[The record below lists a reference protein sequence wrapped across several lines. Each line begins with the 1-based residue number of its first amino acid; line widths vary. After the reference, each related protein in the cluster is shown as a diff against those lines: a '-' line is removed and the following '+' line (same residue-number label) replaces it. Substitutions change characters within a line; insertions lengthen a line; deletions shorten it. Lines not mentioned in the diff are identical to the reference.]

1 MATQQPGDYWLGGS
15 PASIPVYA
23 TAEGAVMPI
32 DNPAPVYVVSG
43 FMRSGTSMMMKALE
57 AGGMDAVYRQSRDVM
72 KNRFA
77 DEEYD
82 PNIGGLFELER
93 SDYQKPD
100 FPHGYEG
107 KLIKALRMGP
117 GRMAVMPG
125 GIRVVFMRRDAEE
138 IRQSYMAFFGRS
150 DFTVE
155 QIEDDVKRSLTAAK
169 NRRDTR
175 VLEVYYRGVVE
186 HSEPWFKRI
195 RNFLG
200 VPLDVSAAASVVSAE
215 WLRYRLEELEVG
227 VV

>member
-1 MATQQPGDYWLGGS
+1 MGKFGDYWLGGS
-15 PASIPVYA
+15 AQSIPQYA
-23 TAEGAVMPI
+23 TAEGAVVPMEKPQ
-32 DNPAPVYVVSG
+32 PVYVVSG

-57 AGGMDAVYRQSRDVM
+57 AGGMEAAYRQSRDVM
-72 KNRFA
+72 KDRFA
-77 DEEYD
+77 DAEYD

-93 SDYQKPD
+93 ADYQKPD

-155 QIEDDVKRSLTAAK
+155 QIEADVERSLTAAR

-175 VLEVYYRGVVE
+175 VLEVWYRGVVE
-186 HSEPWFKRI
+186 NPRPWFERI
-195 RNFLG
+195 RKFYD
-200 VPLDVSAAASVVSAE
+200 VRLDVDACASVVSDE
-215 WLRYRLEELEVG
+215 WLRYRKEELEVG

>member
-1 MATQQPGDYWLGGS
+1 MKLGDYWLGGS
-15 PASIPVYA
+15 LRGVPQYA
-23 TAEGAVMPI
+23 TAEGAVLPLEK
-32 DNPAPVYVVSG
+32 PQPLYVVSG

-57 AGGMDAVYRQSRDVM
+57 AGGMEAVYRQSRDVM
-72 KNRFA
+72 KDRFA
-77 DEEYD
+77 DAEYD

-93 SDYQKPD
+93 ADYQKPD

-125 GIRVVFMRRDAEE
+125 GIRVVFMQRDPEE

-155 QIEDDVKRSLTAAK
+155 QIETDVERSLVAAR

-175 VLEVYYRGVVE
+175 VLEVWYRGVVE
-186 HSEPWFKRI
+186 NPRPWFERI
-195 RNFLG
+195 RKFYG
-200 VPLDVSAAASVVSAE
+200 VPLDVNACASVVSDE
-215 WLRYRLEELEVG
+215 WLRYRKEELEVG

>member
-1 MATQQPGDYWLGGS
+1 MGKFGDYWLGGS
-15 PASIPVYA
+15 AQSIPQVA
-23 TAEGAVMPI
+23 TAEGAVMPLER
-32 DNPAPVYVVSG
+32 PKPVYVVSG
-43 FMRSGTSMMMKALE
+43 FMRSGTSMMMQALI
-57 AGGMDAVYRQSRDVM
+57 AGGMEAEYRESRDAM

-77 DEEYD
+77 DEDYD
-82 PNIGGLFELER
+82 PNPHLFELER
-93 SDYQKPD
+93 ADYQKPD

-117 GRMAVMPG
+117 GRMAVTPG

-155 QIEDDVKRSLTAAK
+155 QIETDVERSLAAAR

-175 VLEVYYRGVVE
+175 VLEVWYRGVVE
-186 HSEPWFKRI
+186 NPRPWFERI
-195 RNFLG
+195 RKFYG
-200 VPLDVSAAASVVSAE
+200 VPLDVDACASVVSDE
-215 WLRYRLEELEVG
+215 WLRYRKEELEIG

>member
-1 MATQQPGDYWLGGS
+1 MKFGDYWLGGS
-15 PASIPVYA
+15 AQSIPQYA
-23 TAEGAVMPI
+23 TAEGAVIPMERPK
-32 DNPAPVYVVSG
+32 PVYVVSG

-57 AGGMDAVYRQSRDVM
+57 AGGMEAVYRQSRDVM

-77 DEEYD
+77 DAEYD

-93 SDYQKPD
+93 TDYQKPD

-117 GRMAVMPG
+117 GRMAVTPG
-125 GIRVVFMRRDAEE
+125 GIRVVFMRRDPEE

-155 QIEDDVKRSLTAAK
+155 QIEADVGRSLVAAR

-175 VLEVYYRGVVE
+175 VLEVWYRGVVE
-186 HSEPWFKRI
+186 NPRLWFERI
-195 RNFLG
+195 RKFYG
-200 VPLDVSAAASVVSAE
+200 VPLDVDAAAAVVSDE
-215 WLRYRLEELEVG
+215 WLRYRKEELEVG